1 MAHRAAQ
8 KNGKGSEKTQ
18 RRVRLSGKS
27 GELYEPLKDSEY
39 EYIYGNS
46 ASKFLHRIDTEA
58 ADKSIYDRA
67 ETNPEITRTKTKKF
81 IDADERNAR
90 ARQLKA
96 TYDLIISDLGGIDNV
111 TLAQS
116 EVARRAATMAV
127 IGQEMESSFVRNDL
141 ETFDFDS
148 YIVVSRAQMSLFRVL
163 GIERKKKDA
172 DGGGD
177 TLDQYMQ
184 SKKKYENWKEGNK
197 KK

>member
-1 MAHRAAQ
+1 MA
-8 KNGKGSEKTQ
+8 KNGKGSNHTQ
-18 RRVRLSGKS
+18 RRVRLKGSG

-58 ADKSIYDRA
+58 EDKSIYDRA

-116 EVARRAATMAV
+116 EVARRAATIAV

-172 DGGGD
+172 DGGGE

-184 SKKKYENWKEGNK
+184 SKKKYENYKEKHGK
-197 KK
+197 KS